1 MNGRPEFH
9 KRPKLGR
16 ERNGSFLTFL
26 LETGQS
32 GNGPVFA
39 IFPHAKSW
47 SSIWPKTVHKRVCA
61 VSGGAVELL
70 RDFRME
76 NRRGR

>member
-32 GNGPVFA
+32 GNGPE
-39 IFPHAKSW
+39 P
-47 SSIWPKTVHKRVCA
+47 A
-61 VSGGAVELL
+61 VPFQANCYE
-70 RDFRME
+70 RMTSVRI
-76 NRRGR
+76 ND